1 MLSTAFLLA
10 ASMVVGQAEG
20 PPVSPLPKEIMI
32 SYQYLMGTWATKAK
46 VGEKSSE
53 GTFICRWEPGRHC
66 YRLTVSVLPSEPAEP
81 VQHMSS
87 IGGYDPV
94 KKQTIE
100 KAFWSDGSHYTL
112 FYDNSNPVRQKG
124 IITAE
129 LIGVE
134 QGKEFKAKI
143 SVERRGPEEF
153 IYRSQTVDGKPIE
166 VLFRKIEGPKGPK
179 AKPKQD

>member
-1 MLSTAFLLA
+1 MFSTAFLLA
-10 ASMVVGQAEG
+10 ASMVVGQGET
-20 PPVSPLPKEIMI
+20 PPASPLPKDVMM

-46 VGEKSSE
+46 VGEESSE
-53 GTFICRWEPGRHC
+53 GTFTCRWEPGRHC
-66 YRLTVSVLPSEPAEP
+66 YRLTATDSPSQPGKP
-81 VQHMSS
+81 VEHMSS

-94 KKQTIE
+94 TKQTIE

-112 FYDNSNPVRQKG
+112 FYDTSNPVRQKG
-124 IITAE
+124 ITTGE

-153 IYRSQTVDGKPIE
+153 VYRSQTVDGKPIE
-166 VLFRKIEGPKGPK
+166 VVFRKIEGPKRAK
-179 AKPKQD
+179 AKPEQD